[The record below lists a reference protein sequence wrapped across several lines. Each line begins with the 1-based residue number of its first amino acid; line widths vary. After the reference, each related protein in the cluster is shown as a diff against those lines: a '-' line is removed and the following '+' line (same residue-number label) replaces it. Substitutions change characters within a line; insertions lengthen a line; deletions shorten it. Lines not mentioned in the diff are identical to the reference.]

1 MSNLFSLL
9 WSRVDLASEELRSER
24 RLVVRAGSLYS
35 VVVSSSSRIA
45 TNVTLDARTFS
56 VVSASVVGPSET
68 FRSCRPPDGPENG
81 PNRPGRGLPETKM
94 SPI

>member
-9 WSRVDLASEELRSER
+9 WSRDDLVSEELRSER

-45 TNVTLDARTFS
+45 TNVTLDARTFVRGLGVRRWAFGTVPS
-56 VVSASVVGPSET
+56 RGSPGRAPKRPNSA
-68 FRSCRPPDGPENG
+68 
-81 PNRPGRGLPETKM
+81 RGLPGPKNA
-94 SPI
+94 PI

>member
-24 RLVVRAGSLYS
+24 RLVVHADSLSLSLYT

-45 TNVTLDARTFS
+45 TNVTLDARTF
-56 VVSASVVGPSET
+56 V
-68 FRSCRPPDGPENG
+68 
-81 PNRPGRGLPETKM
+81 RGLH
-94 SPI
+94 SLACSFALLAH